1 MNRSTPTPGLIYK
14 HLNLNDYHR
23 SRRAERIR
31 NQMNEGKT
39 LTSPIKQND
48 GYGYGLAFRLA
59 VARLAEIKD
68 VEEQC
73 RQCGA
78 QFWKSKNTIS
88 LDYLNQTYLIKYPAA
103 DVILQDRDEHVTLV
117 DKILLL
123 HYVTQAMGTPLSG
136 QLISFKELPEGT
148 GYFPTFYKRA
158 IKPLV
163 TFFGDEPE
171 RLLAMAELVGGR
183 RADFG
188 DVSVTIDALNMVPLT
203 LVLWKGDAEFPPEG
217 TIMFDR
223 TITDYLPTEDIILL
237 CQNTSWR
244 LVKLLKSRDSI

>member
-1 MNRSTPTPGLIYK
+1 MNKGR
-14 HLNLNDYHR
+14 
-23 SRRAERIR
+23 
-31 NQMNEGKT
+31 T
-39 LTSPIKQND
+39 LTPPIKQDD

-68 VEEQC
+68 IAEQC
-73 RQCGA
+73 RWCGA
-78 QFWKSKNTIS
+78 QFLKSKNTLS
-88 LDYLNQTYLIKYPAA
+88 LDYLNQTYLIKYPEAE
-103 DVILQDRDEHVTLV
+103 ISLRDTAGPVTLV

-123 HYVTQAMGTPLSG
+123 HYVTQAKGTPLSG

-148 GYFPTFYKRA
+148 GYFPTFYQRA
-158 IKPLV
+158 IKPLT

-171 RLLAMAELVGGR
+171 RLLEMAELVGGR

-188 DVSVTIDALNMVPLT
+188 DVSVTVDALSMVPLT

-223 TITDYLPTEDIILL
+223 TITDYLPTEDIIIL
-237 CQNTSWR
+237 CQSTSWR
-244 LVKLLKSRDSI
+244 LVKLLKSRDSS